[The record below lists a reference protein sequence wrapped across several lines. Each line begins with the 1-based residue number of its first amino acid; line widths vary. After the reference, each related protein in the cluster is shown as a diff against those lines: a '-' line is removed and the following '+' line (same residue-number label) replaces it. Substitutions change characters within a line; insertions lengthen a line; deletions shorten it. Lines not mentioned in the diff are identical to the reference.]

1 MPIYDFSCPACG
13 PFETAHPMSEVPRS
27 GSCPRCGGAAR
38 RVFSTAGLSRAGNPA
53 ARAIDAA
60 QLGGPGLIYV
70 ATRRETTV
78 YAEELTER
86 GWRAEAYHAGH
97 NRAERDDVHARFLAG
112 DLDVVVATTAFG
124 MGSHKPNVRF
134 VLHADIPESLDSYYQ
149 QIARAGRDG
158 DPAVAVLHYRSEDL
172 GLQRFFGGGAS
183 SEQDPRTVFR
193 EVRGYRAAESISPKK
208 AVARAWRT
216 PRSGA
221 ATATPARTPPRVG
234 TVMGTQP
241 DRLRCSS
248 NRWGTRSCPWTSS
261 RSRRTCSCGTSP
273 TADEP
278 VNLVPL
284 PGRH

>member
-60 QLGGPGLIYV
+60 QLGGPGLICV

-112 DLDVVVATTAFG
+112 DLDAGVATTAFG

-208 AVARAWRT
+208 AVARALEDAAQWCGNCDT
-216 PRSGA
+216 CED
-221 ATATPARTPPRVG
+221 ATASGDRHGHAVGSSHGVLRIGGVQGAVPGPRRGAGGPARAGRARRR
-234 TVMGTQP
+234 M
-241 DRLRCSS
+241 
-248 NRWGTRSCPWTSS
+248 S
-261 RSRRTCSCGTSP
+261 R
-273 TADEP
+273 
-278 VNLVPL
+278 
-284 PGRH
+284 